1 MKNKI
6 TVTILSLAV
15 VSSVT
20 IVPTFLQSW
29 ICFAILFVSM
39 ALLVSY
45 LVDMYNK
52 HAEAARLRDAELRT
66 YINERF
72 DDLSRFI
79 ECSRNELSKALSTEE
94 ELLDKIIERIKVLSA
109 QADYNSAQITK
120 EIINQIIRQSEEINA
135 ASKVQNDSI
144 VREIAV
150 LSSSTESIRESVEE
164 TNKLYVIIRAILNS
178 AGKNAGIETITDEE
192 TKNIVLNHYTD
203 GNLARSIL
211 KNPSG
216 QIIYELEYN
225 TGKISISRNYD
236 AEGRMNIE
244 QIFYDDGQVHYRNE
258 FTKTGMKTTEFDNQ
272 GNIK

>member
-1 MKNKI
+1 
-6 TVTILSLAV
+6 
-15 VSSVT
+15 
-20 IVPTFLQSW
+20 
-29 ICFAILFVSM
+29 M

-52 HAEAARLRDAELRT
+52 HAEAARLRDAEFRT

>member
-20 IVPTFLQSW
+20 IAPTFLQSW

-79 ECSRNELSKALSTEE
+79 ECSRNELSKALSAEE

-150 LSSSTESIRESVEE
+150 LSSSTESIRESVKE

>member
-52 HAEAARLRDAELRT
+52 DAEAARLRDAELRT

-144 VREIAV
+144 VREIAA
-150 LSSSTESIRESVEE
+150 LSGSTESIRESVEE

-258 FTKTGMKTTEFDNQ
+258 FTKTGMKTTEFDNH

>member
-39 ALLVSY
+39 AMLVSY

-150 LSSSTESIRESVEE
+150 LSGSTESIRESVEE